1 MASTIL
7 IADDDPVQRRLYE
20 ATLERAN
27 LRTIVAENGTD
38 ALKAMASA
46 NTIDAVILDLIMPG
60 IDGIGVLEQ
69 MQADSLSM
77 PVIVQTAQGSMDTAI
92 RAMRAGAFDFLVKP
106 ASPEKLLASVSDA
119 LKVKHRAAPTSAAA
133 STREKN
139 DHSKRQIIG
148 DGPETERVRKLIAKA
163 ADSNIPVL
171 IEGQSGTGKELVAHA
186 IQSGG
191 RRAEKPFV
199 IVNCGAMPENLVE
212 SILFGHEKGAFTGA
226 TEKRSGKFVEAHGG
240 TLFLDEVGDLP
251 LEAQVKLL
259 RAIQEGQIEPVGASK
274 SVSVNVRLISATH
287 RNLIELVRTGKFRED
302 LFYRLNVFPIMVPP
316 LRNRLD
322 DVPALAKHLLAKI
335 GKAEGKRLDLDQST
349 LDLFMRYDWPGN
361 IRQLENAIFRAVVLA
376 ADDGTLFPQDF
387 AHIAS
392 QLVKPLNHLQT
403 ARFGGLA
410 VTPPPI
416 QMPEAPADA
425 FEPIPATATAQPDA
439 KIVWNEQGDI
449 RTLAEIEERIIR
461 LAIEKYNGRM
471 SEVARRLEIGRST
484 LYRKLKDYQIAH

>member
-1 MASTIL
+1 MTSTIL

-20 ATLERAN
+20 ATLSRAN
-27 LRTIVAENGTD
+27 LRTIVAENGTQ
-38 ALKAMASA
+38 ALNAMTA
-46 NTIDAVILDLIMPG
+46 NSDIDAVILDLVMPG

-69 MQADSLSM
+69 MQADALSM

-106 ASPEKLLASVSDA
+106 ASPDRLLGSISDA
-119 LKVKHRAAPTSAAA
+119 LKVKERAKPAIDSSAR
-133 STREKN
+133 SKKKNVSERE
-139 DHSKRQIIG
+139 IIG
-148 DGPETERVRKLIAKA
+148 NGPEIDRIRKLIAKA

-186 IQSGG
+186 IQSKGS
-191 RRAEKPFV
+191 RANKPFV

-226 TEKRSGKFVEAHGG
+226 TEKRSGKFVEAQGG

-287 RNLIELVRTGKFRED
+287 RNLIELVRNGKFRED
-302 LFYRLNVFPIMVPP
+302 LFYRLNVFPIIVPP
-316 LRNRLD
+316 LRNRLED
-322 DVPALAKHLLAKI
+322 IPVLAEHFLSTI
-335 GKAEGKRLDLDQST
+335 GTAEGKDLTLDRSA

-361 IRQLENAIFRAVVLA
+361 IRQLQNAIFRAVVLA
-376 ADDGTLFPQDF
+376 ADEGVLYPQDF
-387 AHIAS
+387 AYIAS
-392 QLVKPLNHLQT
+392 QIVAPPGHLEAHRAPTQS
-403 ARFGGLA
+403 
-410 VTPPPI
+410 VTPPPLET
-416 QMPEAPADA
+416 PEAAVQNQVLQETPQ
-425 FEPIPATATAQPDA
+425 PIEREEKLA
-439 KIVWNEQGDI
+439 WNDRGDI
-449 RTLAEIEERIIR
+449 RSLADIEERVIR
-461 LAIEKYNGRM
+461 LAIDKYNGRM

-484 LYRKLKDYQIAH
+484 LYRKLKDYEIAH